1 MLKATVKKLL
11 RSMSKEDIIEM
22 VIEMY
27 DARKE
32 AKEYLEYYANPDEN
46 GKLEEYKDI
55 ILLSFI
61 LRDVAYPRLVY
72 RYAEKL
78 LLILRNS
85 SHLPMLLQN

>member
-1 MLKATVKKLL
+1 MSKATVKKLL

-46 GKLEEYKDI
+46 GKLEKYKGGQAWGF
-55 ILLSFI
+55 L
-61 LRDVAYPRLVY
+61 
-72 RYAEKL
+72 
-78 LLILRNS
+78 
-85 SHLPMLLQN
+85 